1 MKKIILST
9 LSILALGSII
19 FISCAKKTDDNA
31 ITPGYAVDGK
41 GTGANPNTTNVT
53 TTGTIATTS
62 AANQNSSM
70 TGIGTG
76 GVWTSINC
84 STPAPLCISSNNSSL
99 GTTVEICF
107 TSAPTAGTYALVA
120 TAGANGAGKAL
131 LTITN
136 PTSQPTGTT
145 WYSSGGTATVV
156 ISGTS
161 ITVTFSNISCFQSGS
176 IFPSVTVSGQV
187 GCL

>member
-9 LSILALGSII
+9 LSIIALGSII
-19 FISCAKKTDDNA
+19 FVSCAKKTDDNA
-31 ITPGYAVDGK
+31 ITPGYSADGK

-70 TGIGTG
+70 TGIGQG

-84 STPAPLCISSNNSSL
+84 SSPAPLCLSSNNSSL
-99 GTTVEICF
+99 GTTITICF
-107 TSAPTAGTYALVA
+107 ATAPVAGTYQLVS
-120 TAGANGAGKAL
+120 TAAANGPGKAFM
-131 LTITN
+131 TINN
-136 PTSQPTGTT
+136 PTGQPTGTT
-145 WYSSGGTATVV
+145 WYSSGGTVTVT

-161 ITVTFSNISCFQSGS
+161 ITASFNNITCFQAGS
-176 IFPSVTVSGQV
+176 IFPSVAASGQV